1 MKRYGIFIAG
11 YLSLLVF
18 VMPLH
23 GKEANKANSPSL
35 VTPKPLTIN
44 DLYPALTGG
53 ALGYALA
60 LELSEGVLLKA
71 GELVIKDKDVNEE
84 IAKAQEQ
91 MRPKLEKNAFFVLEQ
106 IATFRLLLSEAKAE
120 AAKSGTDIS
129 EKNEQTIIQD
139 YVRTLA
145 KTVTISDAEILDF
158 YNSNKETLGGAALAQ
173 VKPQIEQFLL
183 QQKQQEF
190 IDEHIRTIGKRMRI
204 EISAPWLK
212 VQAALAKDNPVDK
225 ARASGR
231 PSLVDFGSTGCV
243 PCDMMAPILETLREK
258 YNGKVD
264 VLFIHVGQEPILAS
278 RYGIQSIPLQIFFDK
293 TGKEVFRHVGFFP
306 QEQIEKKLSEMGVK

>member
-1 MKRYGIFIAG
+1 
-11 YLSLLVF
+11 VC
-18 VMPLH
+18 
-23 GKEANKANSPSL
+23 
-35 VTPKPLTIN
+35 
-44 DLYPALTGG
+44 DLP
-53 ALGYALA
+53 
-60 LELSEGVLLKA
+60 EGVLLKA
-71 GELVIKDKDVNEE
+71 PELLIHDKELREE

-91 MRPKLEKNAFFVLEQ
+91 IRPKLEKNGFLVLEQ
-106 IATFRLLLSEAKAE
+106 LATFKLLLAEAKAE

-129 EKNEQTIIQD
+129 GKNEQTIIQD

-145 KTVTISDAEILDF
+145 KTVKISDSEILDF
-158 YNSNKETLGGAALAQ
+158 YNSDKETLGGAALDQ

-243 PCDMMAPILETLREK
+243 PCDMLAPILETLKEK
-258 YNGKVD
+258 YKGKVN
-264 VLFIHVGQEPILAS
+264 VVFVHVGQEPILAS
-278 RYGIQSIPLQIFFDK
+278 RYGIQAIPVQIFFDQ